1 MEGLKRIQTNSLNS
15 TRAISLPEEKRKS
28 KARAKSIN
36 YGKMFRNFAIVNTCL
51 IVLLIVLLSVGYT
64 DLLSI
69 SSNNSILESK
79 NNELSVEVS
88 SLKEIVAPF
97 NSDKRIES
105 IAKSRLDM
113 VYPSSEDIAKVEENN
128 EEKLISINDFTVDS
142 QENNSNSIFTV
153 LTNFFR

>member
-28 KARAKSIN
+28 KVRAKSIN

-113 VYPSSEDIAKVEENN
+113 VYPISEDIAKVEENN

>member
-1 MEGLKRIQTNSLNS
+1 MEGLKRIQTNSLNR

-79 NNELSVEVS
+79 NNELSVELS

>member
-1 MEGLKRIQTNSLNS
+1 MEGLKRIQTNSLDS
-15 TRAISLPEEKRKS
+15 SRAISLPIKKS
-28 KARAKSIN
+28 RTKVKTRSLN
-36 YGKMFRNFAIVNTCL
+36 YNKMFRNFAIINTCL

-64 DLLSI
+64 DLLNI

-79 NNELSVEVS
+79 NNELSIEVS
-88 SLKEIVAPF
+88 SLNEIIAPF

-113 VYPSSEDIAKVEENN
+113 VYPSKNDIAKVEDNK
-128 EEKLISINDFTVDS
+128 EEKIISINDFTVDS

-153 LTNFFR
+153 LTNLFR

>member
-1 MEGLKRIQTNSLNS
+1 MEGLKRIQTNSLNR

-28 KARAKSIN
+28 KVRAKSIN

-113 VYPSSEDIAKVEENN
+113 VYPSSEDIAKVEENK

>member
-1 MEGLKRIQTNSLNS
+1 MEGLKRIQTNSLNR

-28 KARAKSIN
+28 KVRSKSIN

>member
-1 MEGLKRIQTNSLNS
+1 MEGLKRIQTNSLNR

-28 KARAKSIN
+28 KVRAKSIN
-36 YGKMFRNFAIVNTCL
+36 YGKMFRSFAIVNTCL